1 MGNDFAVLPYL
12 CNFTN
17 DELCGHPITL
27 FNNSGWADG
36 PAGKWTGRIIYH
48 ITDELQIQA
57 AAVDSNPL
65 YTMRQDGF
73 KLNFTGNTDV
83 IAPVE
88 LKYQLGKNP
97 EDYGGIY
104 NLGGYYDSSARPD
117 LANPKTFTEGLFGIY
132 FEGRA
137 TNRQVGAAREHRR
150 ARDLRR
156 LHRERP
162 EHGEI

>member
-1 MGNDFAVLPYL
+1 
-12 CNFTN
+12 
-17 DELCGHPITL
+17 
-27 FNNSGWADG
+27 
-36 PAGKWTGRIIYH
+36 
-48 ITDELQIQA
+48 
-57 AAVDSNPL
+57 
-65 YTMRQDGF
+65 MRQDGF
-73 KLNFTGNTDV
+73 KLDFTGNTGV

-97 EDYGGIY
+97 EDYGGTY